1 MWRYVIRRVLY
12 MMPTV
17 FGIVMI
23 TFLLFNLAG
32 GDQAM
37 KKLGKQAT
45 AKRMEEYDVQRGYD
59 KPLLLGIWGT
69 TRAYRSDFSINAAP
83 WVNVEGAVY
92 TNGPGRL
99 HLATG
104 KAFRVPLAFDLADR
118 ASYRWTLKFRNPAPS
133 PASETSRL
141 EVRNGSNVVCS
152 VPLPSSASWN
162 KAELRFSTGEDTSD
176 LACYVVTGPGA
187 LELRSL
193 QLHKQARHVFDSQL
207 IFYLNQIAH
216 FDFGRSAETN
226 QEVSTMILGGIQP
239 SLMLT
244 VPMFFIGL
252 IVEVS
257 LALVC
262 AYFRNRF
269 IDRFFVVLSV
279 ALMSIPYLVWIIGG
293 QYILAY
299 KMRLFPV
306 WGFESVRYLVLPVT
320 IGVVSGIGSGLR
332 FYRTVV
338 LDEVYKDYVRTAFAK
353 GVGKF
358 GVLFKHVLKNAM
370 IPILTSTVMA
380 IPFLYTGSLLLETF
394 FGIPGLGNLSI
405 NGILNSDFDVVRAAV
420 LVGAIIYV
428 IANLITDLCYTLVDP
443 RVKLR

>member
-1 MWRYVIRRVLY
+1 MV
-12 MMPTV
+12 PTV
-17 FGIVMI
+17 LGIIMI

-45 AKRMEEYDVQRGYD
+45 AKSMEEYDVQRGYD
-59 KPLLLGIWGT
+59 KPLLVGLWGH

-83 WVNVEGAVY
+83 WINREGAGY
-92 TNGPGRL
+92 TNDPGRL
-99 HLATG
+99 QLAADR
-104 KAFRVPLAFDLADR
+104 AFAVPLAFDLADR
-118 ASYRWTLKFRNPAPS
+118 ASYRWTLTFRNPAPS
-133 PASETSRL
+133 PDAASARL
-141 EVRNGSNVVCS
+141 ELRDGDS
-152 VPLPSSASWN
+152 VICRVALPHSASWQE
-162 KAELRFSTGEDTSD
+162 ATLRFSTGKDTSA
-176 LACYVVTGPGA
+176 LACYVVTGHDA

-193 QLHKQARHVFDSQL
+193 QLHKRARHIFDSQL
-207 IFYLNQIAH
+207 IFYLNQIIH

-226 QEVSTMILGGIQP
+226 QEVSTMILGGILP

-244 VPMFFIGL
+244 VPMFFIGI

-320 IGVVSGIGSGLR
+320 IGIVSGIGSGLR

-370 IPILTSTVMA
+370 IPILTSVVMA

-420 LVGAIIYV
+420 LVGASIYV

-443 RVKLR
+443 RVRLK